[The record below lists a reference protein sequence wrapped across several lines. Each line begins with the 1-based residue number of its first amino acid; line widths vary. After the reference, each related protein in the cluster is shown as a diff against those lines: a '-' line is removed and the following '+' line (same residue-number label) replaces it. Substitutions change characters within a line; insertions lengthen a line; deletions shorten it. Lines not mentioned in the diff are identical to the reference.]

1 MSPPAIGTGG
11 SVLVSLTPDIGE
23 AGWAECLGFG
33 IESFAKS
40 RRVYAHDGIASF
52 FLNPCRSASA
62 QTGQKLDIYLV
73 DVEGGNAVLFV
84 SPTLE
89 SLLMDT
95 GNVGAVAAPR
105 DAG

>member
-1 MSPPAIGTGG
+1 MRAAATLLFL
-11 SVLVSLTPDIGE
+11 SVL
-23 AGWAECLGFG
+23 AGA
-33 IESFAKS
+33 
-40 RRVYAHDGIASF
+40 
-52 FLNPCRSASA
+52 ASA

-84 SPTLE
+84 SPTHE

-105 DAG
+105 DQDGSSTP